1 MSENVPSE
9 EPHRIGLFRLLLL
22 IPEYYRK
29 AGTCVKV
36 ILTLPKHYVD
46 RSEHRVLRLPFF
58 ILCWPLIMLII
69 LPLTIDNWRYARE
82 QRKKRA
88 T

>member
-1 MSENVPSE
+1 MARREWLKD
-9 EPHRIGLFRLLLL
+9 IFT
-22 IPEYYRK
+22 YRE
-29 AGTCVKV
+29 
-36 ILTLPKHYVD
+36 TLPKHYVD